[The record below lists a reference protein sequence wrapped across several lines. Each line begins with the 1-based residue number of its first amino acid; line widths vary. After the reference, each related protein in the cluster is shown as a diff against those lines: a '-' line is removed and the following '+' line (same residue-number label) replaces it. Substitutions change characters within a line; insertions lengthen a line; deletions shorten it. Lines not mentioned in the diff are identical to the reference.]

1 MKQTLTLFFCIVF
14 FGSSKAQ
21 LFEGIENVLRASES
35 DAALLAEG
43 YSRPLGKALIYGLNA
58 GWASSAKTHKKLGF
72 DLTIGAAA
80 PFVPQADESFVPTG
94 LNSLTTSASTLPTIF
109 GDNRQE
115 TLQISIPAQGLEP
128 ELSGSLPFPG
138 GAKEDLP
145 LNTLPAPILQAGIGL
160 FFDTDLLVRYVP
172 EFTYEGSTFN
182 LFGLGLKHNLMQYFG
197 PLDKL
202 PLNVALLGAFTQTEL
217 LYDLSGSNI
226 PGQNQRMTFDVN
238 AYTVQALAS
247 IDLPV
252 ISVFGGVGYSSGSS
266 SYQAL
271 GAYDIV
277 YNIEGGGSYTRTLN
291 DPFKLS
297 YDASGM
303 MGVVG
308 LRINLLFL
316 KIFANYTLQE
326 YNTLTAGI
334 SLNFR

>member
-1 MKQTLTLFFCIVF
+1 MKQTLSLFIFVLL
-14 FGSSKAQ
+14 FGSANAQ
-21 LFEGIENVLRASES
+21 LFGDIENLLRASES
-35 DAALLAEG
+35 DAVLLAEG
-43 YSRPLGKALIYGLNA
+43 YTQPLGKALIYGLNA

-72 DLTIGAAA
+72 DLTIGTAA
-80 PFVPQADESFVPTG
+80 PFVSQADESFVPTG

-115 TLQISIPAQGLEP
+115 TLQISIPAQGGLP
-128 ELSGSLPFPG
+128 ELTGTLDFPG
-138 GAKEDLP
+138 GAKDDLP
-145 LNTLPAPILQAGIGL
+145 LNTLPAPILQAGVGL

-172 EFTYEGSTFN
+172 EFTYEGSEFN

-202 PLNVALLGAFTQTEL
+202 PLNVSLLGAFTQVEL
-217 LYDLSGSNI
+217 LYDLSASNI

-238 AYTVQALAS
+238 AYTLQVLAS
-247 IDLPV
+247 VDLPV

-266 SYQAL
+266 SYEAL
-271 GAYDIV
+271 GEYDIV
-277 YNIEGGGSYTRTLN
+277 YEGSDYTRTLV

-308 LRINLLFL
+308 LRMNLLFL

-334 SLNFR
+334 SFNFR